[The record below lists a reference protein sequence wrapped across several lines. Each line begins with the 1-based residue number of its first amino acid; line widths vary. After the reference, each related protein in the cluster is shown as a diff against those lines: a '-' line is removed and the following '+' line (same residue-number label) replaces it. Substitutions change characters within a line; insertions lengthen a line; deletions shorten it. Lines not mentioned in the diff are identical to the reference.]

1 MRAILSDRPHPTRR
15 HALCLHEAL
24 GDKAGLARMGCA
36 LGAAGGA
43 VVRAVLD
50 LSNRPHFASDLPLD
64 EEYVGGVREW
74 DDEAAGRAE
83 AAAAAAGGGRRRRG
97 EAAAPAPCDVCGGV
111 LSCEM
116 LHHAFDSLTIEVRA
130 TLHLELQS
138 DRGGDGHTTSR
149 RARRRRGVRRRALA
163 LAIRVDPGGAAPSR
177 LVGPVCVMTV
187 SLFLLFASLS
197 IVAPAG

>member
-1 MRAILSDRPHPTRR
+1 
-15 HALCLHEAL
+15 
-24 GDKAGLARMGCA
+24 MGCA

-83 AAAAAAGGGRRRRG
+83 AAAAAAGG
-97 EAAAPAPCDVCGGV
+97 EAEAPAPCDVCGGV

-138 DRGGDGHTTSR
+138 DRGGDGHTR
-149 RARRRRGVRRRALA
+149 DVALA
-163 LAIRVDPGGAAPSR
+163 AAEAYGAALSRAIRVDPRRRGA
-177 LVGPVCVMTV
+177 V
-187 SLFLLFASLS
+187 ASSKGTLS
-197 IVAPAG
+197 K

>member
-1 MRAILSDRPHPTRR
+1 
-15 HALCLHEAL
+15 
-24 GDKAGLARMGCA
+24 MGCA

-83 AAAAAAGGGRRRRG
+83 AAAAAAGGEAAGG
-97 EAAAPAPCDVCGGV
+97 EAAEAAAAAAPCDVCGGV

-138 DRGGDGHTTSR
+138 DRGGDGHTLD
-149 RARRRRGVRRRALA
+149 VALA
-163 LAIRVDPGGAAPSR
+163 AAEAYGAALSRAIRVDPRRRGA
-177 LVGPVCVMTV
+177 V
-187 SLFLLFASLS
+187 ASSKGTLS
-197 IVAPAG
+197 K

>member
-1 MRAILSDRPHPTRR
+1 
-15 HALCLHEAL
+15 
-24 GDKAGLARMGCA
+24 MGCA

-83 AAAAAAGGGRRRRG
+83 AAAAAAGGEATAGG

-138 DRGGDGHTTSR
+138 DRGGDGHTR
-149 RARRRRGVRRRALA
+149 DVALA
-163 LAIRVDPGGAAPSR
+163 AAEAYGAALSRAIRVDPRRRGA
-177 LVGPVCVMTV
+177 V
-187 SLFLLFASLS
+187 ASSKGTLS
-197 IVAPAG
+197 K

>member
-1 MRAILSDRPHPTRR
+1 
-15 HALCLHEAL
+15 
-24 GDKAGLARMGCA
+24 MGCA

-83 AAAAAAGGGRRRRG
+83 AAAGG

-138 DRGGDGHTTSR
+138 DRGGDGHTLD
-149 RARRRRGVRRRALA
+149 VALA
-163 LAIRVDPGGAAPSR
+163 AAEAYGAALSRAIRVDPRRRGA
-177 LVGPVCVMTV
+177 V
-187 SLFLLFASLS
+187 ASSKGTLS
-197 IVAPAG
+197 K

>member
-1 MRAILSDRPHPTRR
+1 
-15 HALCLHEAL
+15 
-24 GDKAGLARMGCA
+24 MGCA

-64 EEYVGGVREW
+64 EEYVGGVGEW

-83 AAAAAAGGGRRRRG
+83 AAAAAAGGGPAAGG

-138 DRGGDGHTTSR
+138 DRGGDGHTLD
-149 RARRRRGVRRRALA
+149 VALA
-163 LAIRVDPGGAAPSR
+163 AAEAYGAALSRAIRVDPRRRGA
-177 LVGPVCVMTV
+177 V
-187 SLFLLFASLS
+187 ASSKGTLS
-197 IVAPAG
+197 K

>member
-1 MRAILSDRPHPTRR
+1 
-15 HALCLHEAL
+15 
-24 GDKAGLARMGCA
+24 MGCA

-83 AAAAAAGGGRRRRG
+83 AAAAAAGG

-138 DRGGDGHTTSR
+138 DRGGDGHTLD
-149 RARRRRGVRRRALA
+149 VALA
-163 LAIRVDPGGAAPSR
+163 AAEAYGAALSRAIRVDPRRRGA
-177 LVGPVCVMTV
+177 V
-187 SLFLLFASLS
+187 ASSKGTLS
-197 IVAPAG
+197 K

>member
-1 MRAILSDRPHPTRR
+1 
-15 HALCLHEAL
+15 
-24 GDKAGLARMGCA
+24 MGCA

-83 AAAAAAGGGRRRRG
+83 AAAAAAGGEAAGG
-97 EAAAPAPCDVCGGV
+97 EAAEAAAAAPAPCDVCGGV

-138 DRGGDGHTTSR
+138 DRGGDGHTR
-149 RARRRRGVRRRALA
+149 DVALA
-163 LAIRVDPGGAAPSR
+163 AAEAYGAALSRAIRVDPRRRGA
-177 LVGPVCVMTV
+177 V
-187 SLFLLFASLS
+187 ASSKGTLS
-197 IVAPAG
+197 K